1 MVQKSIPTIQTV
13 PATAPIAQIVEIL
26 HRDGVIVLSDYATED
41 EIDAL
46 NQKAAPHF
54 DKAAREFKPDDK
66 FKGFRASNTTV
77 FYDLIGAVPED
88 TSKLLQRKVWHQVMA
103 EFLSP
108 ETWEWYGE
116 QKEVRKGSYWL
127 HTSIAYKVGP
137 GAGNQ
142 VLHRDSN
149 SSMVQRTGPETPP
162 TMVSTFVA
170 GVDVTAKNGGTHVIP
185 GSHLWPQDRAPKQED
200 CCTVE
205 MKKGSLG
212 IWLGNIFH
220 GAGANTCEPSDPTAL
235 RIIYGLFAT
244 SDNFRQGENTVLAC
258 KPGEYMKM
266 APEVL
271 KVLGFYKGSSGTGA
285 LGGKDPIKTW
295 SGLQD
300 YQGGEWI
307 YKGAA

>member
-1 MVQKSIPTIQTV
+1 MVNPTAPLVQTV
-13 PATAPIAQIVEIL
+13 PASAPIEQILEIL
-26 HRDGVIVLSDYATED
+26 HRDGVIVLSDYATEG

-46 NQKAAPHF
+46 NEKTAPHYEKAAS
-54 DKAAREFKPDDK
+54 FKPDDK

-88 TSKLLQRKVWHQVMA
+88 TCKLLQRTVWHQIME

-108 ETWEWYGE
+108 ETWEWYGD
-116 QKEVRKGSYWL
+116 QKVTRKGSYWL
-127 HTSIAYKVGP
+127 HTSIAYRVGP

-149 SSMVQRTGPETPP
+149 SSMVQRTGPESVP

-170 GVDVTAKNGGTHVIP
+170 GCDVTARNGGTHVIP
-185 GSHLWPQDRAPKQED
+185 GSHLWPQDRSPKQED
-200 CCTVE
+200 CVAVE

-220 GAGANTCEPSDPTAL
+220 GAGANTCESTDPDAL

-244 SDNFRQGENTVLAC
+244 SDNFRQGENTALAC
-258 KPGEYMKM
+258 KPEEYMKM
-266 APEVL
+266 PPEVL
-271 KVLGFYKGSSGTGA
+271 KLLGFYKGSSGTGA
-285 LGGKDPIKTW
+285 LGGKDPVNTW
-295 SGLQD
+295 SGLQG
-300 YQGGEWI
+300 YTGGEWI
-307 YKGAA
+307 YEP